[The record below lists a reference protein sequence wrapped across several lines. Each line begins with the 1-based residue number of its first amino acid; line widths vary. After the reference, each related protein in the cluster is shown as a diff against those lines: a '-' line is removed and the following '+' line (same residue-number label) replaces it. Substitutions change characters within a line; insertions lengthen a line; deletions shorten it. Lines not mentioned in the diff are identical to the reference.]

1 MSVVS
6 SALERGSGALAD
18 VVKRVEAE
26 LGEFWSTPL
35 EVGETELPKVRASTM
50 NLVALAPR
58 GREEA
63 AREELLAV
71 AESHAGRMFLLT
83 VDGRLPPWDAT
94 SEASA
99 VCRVDGGAVPI
110 CYDRVELSFGAL
122 AAERAGSCVRA
133 LSLPEVPT
141 VVDLSR
147 GNPAGQLE
155 QSLVRVADRLIVDSS
170 RAPLA
175 SLAPLARDRRYTLAD
190 RTFVRNT
197 SWRELVARSFDDA
210 PSLARS
216 VRRVRVGRT
225 RSAASVDRGADA
237 LAGGGQDPAPMIVG
251 WLASRLG
258 WTFVSRELA
267 RDARGADVAIELV
280 TFELDGCGPGEL
292 VEISLDAERGG
303 AAYRFDVTR
312 LPGEGGAPPRS
323 VRWKVRGARDE
334 THVYPLGHRDEGWV
348 LLMALDATAG
358 DRVVR
363 EAILAAEQWE
373 AS

>member
-1 MSVVS
+1 VEAPVTVVS

-35 EVGETELPKVRASTM
+35 DVGEAELPKVRASTM
-50 NLVALAPR
+50 NLVVLAAR

-110 CYDRVELSFGAL
+110 CYDRVELAFGAL

-155 QSLVRVADRLIVDSS
+155 QSLVRVADRLIIDSS
-170 RAPLA
+170 RAPVSA
-175 SLAPLARDRRYTLAD
+175 LAPLARDARYTLAD

-210 PSLARS
+210 PSLARA

-225 RSAASVDRGADA
+225 PASSSAH
-237 LAGGGQDPAPMIVG
+237 DPAPMILG

-258 WTFVSRELA
+258 WSFASRELA
-267 RDARGADVAIELV
+267 RDARGDDVAIELV
-280 TFELDGCGPGEL
+280 TFELAGCGAGEL

-312 LPGEGGAPPRS
+312 LPGEGGAPPRR

-334 THVYPLGHRDEGWV
+334 THLYPLGHRDEGWV

-363 EAILAAEQWE
+363 EAILAAERWE
-373 AS
+373 AA